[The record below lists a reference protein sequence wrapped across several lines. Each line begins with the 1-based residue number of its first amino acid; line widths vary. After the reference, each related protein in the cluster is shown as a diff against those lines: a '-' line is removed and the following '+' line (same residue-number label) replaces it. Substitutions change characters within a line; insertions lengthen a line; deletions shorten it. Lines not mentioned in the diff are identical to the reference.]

1 MHGVIKLLRVMKSE
15 RGTCIH
21 YRQEDGCKW
30 CEEGCSSCNNCEK
43 YVKRLSGVEVQRVA
57 DLMKVWQ
64 YLYDN
69 RVYDLCDIVSK
80 EIGIIK
86 GVEL

>member
-1 MHGVIKLLRVMKSE
+1 ML
-15 RGTCIH
+15 T
-21 YRQEDGCKW
+21 
-30 CEEGCSSCNNCEK
+30 
-43 YVKRLSGVEVQRVA
+43 GVEVQRVA

>member
-1 MHGVIKLLRVMKSE
+1 MHGVIKLLRVML
-15 RGTCIH
+15 T
-21 YRQEDGCKW
+21 
-30 CEEGCSSCNNCEK
+30 
-43 YVKRLSGVEVQRVA
+43 GVEVQRVA